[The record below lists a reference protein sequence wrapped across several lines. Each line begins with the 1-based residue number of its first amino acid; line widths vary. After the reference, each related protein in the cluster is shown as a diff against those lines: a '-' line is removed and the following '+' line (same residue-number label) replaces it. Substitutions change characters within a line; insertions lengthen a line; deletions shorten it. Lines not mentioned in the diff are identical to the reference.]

1 MSSNSNN
8 NNNSGSDRKKGGP
21 IKSNT
26 KAFIKS
32 AMAKYGKIQ
41 VSISLTN
48 FRHREA
54 FVNQINLRRA

>member
-1 MSSNSNN
+1 MSSNSNNN

-26 KAFIKS
+26 KAFVKS

-41 VSISLTN
+41 VSVLLTN
-48 FRHREA
+48 FK
-54 FVNQINLRRA
+54 L